1 VTEDK
6 KIREMIVPENMV
18 SPPSACFRSLL
29 FPEYCLLSSCI
40 ILHEVMQRNRPFQGK
55 GEGIFGKN
63 SMEMLLSWVIKTFQ
77 DPSDKP
83 I

>member
-1 VTEDK
+1 
-6 KIREMIVPENMV
+6 
-18 SPPSACFRSLL
+18 
-29 FPEYCLLSSCI
+29 
-40 ILHEVMQRNRPFQGK
+40 MQRNRPFQGK

-63 SMEMLLSWVIKTFQ
+63 SMKMLLSWVIKTFQ